1 MRIVPMLRKVAV
13 QTSPATSVAAST
25 DTETMNAPFDAA
37 DVSPALKR
45 SEIACLR
52 PSVKRSFCV
61 T

>member
-1 MRIVPMLRKVAV
+1 MLRKVAV
-13 QTSPATSVAAST
+13 QTSAATSAAAST

-52 PSVKRSFCV
+52 PSVKRSFSV